1 MSTIET
7 LQKCYISRELLV
19 NGDTKLNTLKTNEID
34 TSAFKMS
41 STTKKGFVLT
51 SSNNGTG
58 QWKPLP
64 VFSQWETNKS
74 NDHIFYKKGS
84 VGIGVNNPDEMLH
97 VVDNA
102 CVDGFLKVGGA
113 LRMVSEGA
121 HILKND
127 TFSIKTRKDHVLY
140 ITKANNVGIN
150 TMSADEKLVV
160 EGNVKLSGNIIN
172 NKNVFSLPD
181 NSDVLV
187 GEKNKQT
194 LNQKTLVSPT
204 LMTPIIND
212 PIINGDIQLNNNSTI
227 RGMRQPITSNEVATK
242 EYVDILSVMNSINF
256 LDNVDAIITTIPENP
271 GMDSRYIVNIKDDE
285 WGDKYMQIAGW
296 DGLEWIFEKP
306 VQNNVVFVKAENEQ
320 WVYMENTNRW
330 ITYAGIVSSHSKM
343 TDIERDDHKQY
354 MNIQGREGGQ
364 HMIGGTKKHDCLTID
379 STTHVNKGNIILN
392 GVGGNVGI
400 GIREPTETLDIC
412 GNVKISGRIVSN
424 DNNVYE
430 LPKSAVGGMTSQ
442 VTSLVSTESVD
453 RLCNKTMVNPVIDG
467 NIKGNRL
474 SVTQIKNSTVLSEE
488 QLILVMSNA
497 TLTLPEAYEHAGREY
512 TIIISKNDTVCNI
525 NTSGY
530 DRINANERKKVLTE
544 PHIPVRFVSDGVHRW
559 YKM

>member
-1 MSTIET
+1 
-7 LQKCYISRELLV
+7 
-19 NGDTKLNTLKTNEID
+19 
-34 TSAFKMS
+34 
-41 STTKKGFVLT
+41 
-51 SSNNGTG
+51 
-58 QWKPLP
+58 
-64 VFSQWETNKS
+64 
-74 NDHIFYKKGS
+74 
-84 VGIGVNNPDEMLH
+84 
-97 VVDNA
+97 
-102 CVDGFLKVGGA
+102 
-113 LRMVSEGA
+113 
-121 HILKND
+121 
-127 TFSIKTRKDHVLY
+127 
-140 ITKANNVGIN
+140 
-150 TMSADEKLVV
+150 
-160 EGNVKLSGNIIN
+160 
-172 NKNVFSLPD
+172 
-181 NSDVLV
+181 
-187 GEKNKQT
+187 
-194 LNQKTLVSPT
+194 
-204 LMTPIIND
+204 
-212 PIINGDIQLNNNSTI
+212 
-227 RGMRQPITSNEVATK
+227 
-242 EYVDILSVMNSINF
+242 
-256 LDNVDAIITTIPENP
+256 
-271 GMDSRYIVNIKDDE
+271 
-285 WGDKYMQIAGW
+285 
-296 DGLEWIFEKP
+296 
-306 VQNNVVFVKAENEQ
+306 
-320 WVYMENTNRW
+320 MENTNRW